1 MGFSETR
8 RTRGLVMAVFDR
20 GDVVSVPLDP
30 AVGHEQRGTRPALVL
45 TTKEFNR
52 LGDVLVAP
60 ITQGGE
66 YSRYA
71 GFAVSLMDTGCK
83 TQGVA
88 LLNKI
93 RMLDLK
99 ARKARKIE
107 QVPQAVLDDALS
119 RLTALLDG

>member
-1 MGFSETR
+1 
-8 RTRGLVMAVFDR
+8 MAVFDR

-30 AVGHEQRGTRPALVL
+30 AMGHEQKGTRPALVL
-45 TTKEFNR
+45 NTKEFNR
-52 LGDVLVAP
+52 LGDMLVAP

-66 YSRYA
+66 FSRSA
-71 GFAVSLMDTGCK
+71 GFAVCLMGTGCR

-99 ARKARKIE
+99 ARKAKKIE
-107 QVPQAVLDDALS
+107 RAPQAVLDDVLC